1 MALSKDTKRLTKR
14 FRLVWDR
21 DSKEI
26 IMKGESVTYTAH
38 PCFEAD
44 TREEI
49 EAKIKE
55 LGLKEKEIEFEPII
69 RR

>member
-1 MALSKDTKRLTKR
+1 MALGEEKRLTKR
-14 FRLVWDR
+14 FRLVWNGDT
-21 DSKEI
+21 KEI
-26 IMKGESVTYTAH
+26 IMKGEPVTYTAH

-49 EAKIKE
+49 EAKVIE
-55 LGLKEKEIEFEPII
+55 LGLKERQVRPKPII